1 MLMLSRLSVCLP
13 TSPTHHCAFLISKCL
28 QLPRKVGLRLEEEEG
43 LRSSCSS
50 KAQALSAPFRL
61 EREAAHPPSPV
72 HPGERAVPHPQ
83 GALVPVSLCCPLS
96 PTETLSPMGSPCHR
110 VLHVA
115 PCMPASL
122 HGLLGKEIRCLRQP
136 DCPPHPPSTCDHCN
150 EDAPSVPTCSE
161 DKPTSVSFIN
171 SRLFLNKPSLYRTAR

>member
-1 MLMLSRLSVCLP
+1 MLMLSRVSVCLP

-83 GALVPVSLCCPLS
+83 GAPVPVSLCCPVPNRDS
-96 PTETLSPMGSPCHR
+96 VT
-110 VLHVA
+110 
-115 PCMPASL
+115 
-122 HGLLGKEIRCLRQP
+122 HGLPLPSCASRGPMHARLSAWSLGKRDTLPLPARLP
-136 DCPPHPPSTCDHCN
+136 SPPTFHM
-150 EDAPSVPTCSE
+150 
-161 DKPTSVSFIN
+161 
-171 SRLFLNKPSLYRTAR
+171 